1 MNKVGLFLI
10 IISLFMM
17 GINTAYANVPSVTNL
32 KVSVETQGRTL
43 TITVTHSDPSNNHYI
58 SKIEVK
64 VGEDTMVVELGPQST
79 SVFTEEVDIA
89 TSGDVQVRAYCI
101 VHGWSSWASLGGDS
115 DPVDEPNGGIPGF
128 QIPVIGLGIA
138 LFTYLRREQSVYPNR

>member
-1 MNKVGLFLI
+1 
-10 IISLFMM
+10 MM

-79 SVFTEEVDIA
+79 SVFTEEVEIA
-89 TSGDVQVRAYCI
+89 ASGDVQVRAYCI

-115 DPVDEPNGGIPGF
+115 DPVDEPNGGYSRVSRIPLC
-128 QIPVIGLGIA
+128 LGIT
-138 LFTYLRREQSVYPNR
+138 LFTYLTKRAISLSK